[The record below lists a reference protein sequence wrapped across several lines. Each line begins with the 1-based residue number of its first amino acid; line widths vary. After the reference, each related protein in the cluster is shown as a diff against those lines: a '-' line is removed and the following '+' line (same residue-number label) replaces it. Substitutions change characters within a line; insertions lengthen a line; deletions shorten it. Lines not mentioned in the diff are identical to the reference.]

1 MAAFFGLGR
10 RRRRRIRTHREK
22 LLRSAKKNALCR
34 GGGGGRFDKV
44 NVCIIPHKV
53 INSEY
58 ILPNRLDKAIP
69 DIVSHFDVS

>member
-10 RRRRRIRTHREK
+10 RGRRRRIRTRTEK

-34 GGGGGRFDKV
+34 GGGRKFDKV

-53 INSEY
+53 INFEQL
-58 ILPNRLDKAIP
+58 LPNMLDKAIP
-69 DIVSHFDVS
+69 DSIAL